1 MALGEGQL
9 FSSPSKQRFGG
20 RPAIIAESQTALK
33 LSLNRPDQHLPLISP
48 GPGCVCVGCLFLRT
62 PSRVPCGTPSACA
75 NRAAYPD
82 PPPEVPDPESID
94 TQTAYRG
101 RHSTIAWV
109 APAAG
114 TCPLLFSFPQRAQ
127 HCTATRSCSNK
138 HHDSNLR
145 LQICRD
151 VMPHLPTLVV
161 PWNMPLI
168 Y

>member
-101 RHSTIAWV
+101 RHSTSAWLCV
-109 APAAG
+109 CVGCLFLRTPSRAPYRTPPACANRAAY
-114 TCPLLFSFPQRAQ
+114 PDP
-127 HCTATRSCSNK
+127 
-138 HHDSNLR
+138 
-145 LQICRD
+145 
-151 VMPHLPTLVV
+151 PPVV
-161 PWNMPLI
+161 PHPESI
-168 Y
+168 DAQASYR